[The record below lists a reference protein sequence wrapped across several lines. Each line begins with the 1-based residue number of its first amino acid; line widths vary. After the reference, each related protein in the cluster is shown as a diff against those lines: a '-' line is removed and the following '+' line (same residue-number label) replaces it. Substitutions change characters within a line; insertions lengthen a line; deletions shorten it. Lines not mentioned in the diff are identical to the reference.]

1 MVLQLD
7 VLFNSQDR
15 YYGIDFTVETT
26 PNDNFMYRKPQIES
40 ESD

>member
-1 MVLQLD
+1 MALQLD
-7 VLFNSQDR
+7 FLFNSQDR
-15 YYGIDFTVETT
+15 YYEIDFAVKTT